1 MKATLYAPFVGL
13 LMFGCGD
20 SAEPDELILLETIES
35 SKAIDLDDK
44 QTLGKILDE
53 AIDLANLELRGE
65 KAKSCE
71 MNSFRIVL
79 LLILRMISGRWHSM
93 DLSSAVE
100 LRD

>member
-20 SAEPDELILLETIES
+20 SAEPDELILLETVES
-35 SKAIDLDDK
+35 SKAIDL
-44 QTLGKILDE
+44 
-53 AIDLANLELRGE
+53 ANLEQRGE
-65 KAKSCE
+65 KEKSCE

-79 LLILRMISGRWHSM
+79 LLILRMISGRWHPM

-100 LRD
+100 SRD